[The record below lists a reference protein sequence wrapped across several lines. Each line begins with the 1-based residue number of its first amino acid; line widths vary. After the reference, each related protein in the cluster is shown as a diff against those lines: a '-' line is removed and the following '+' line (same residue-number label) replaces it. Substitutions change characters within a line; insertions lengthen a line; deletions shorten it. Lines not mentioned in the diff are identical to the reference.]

1 MRACLCL
8 CALRFEFSLQDVN
21 SATAVHQNLQ
31 GAVIPS
37 SGRGGMRI
45 QYPFCMLNIVV
56 SLGALHMKKEI
67 NCQISQK
74 LNVYFAFLLPK
85 LIDICW
91 FKKLV
96 GF

>member
-45 QYPFCMLNIVV
+45 QYPFCMLKIVV
-56 SLGALHMKKEI
+56 SLGSLYLKEEI
-67 NCQISQK
+67 NCQSC
-74 LNVYFAFLLPK
+74 PK
-85 LIDICW
+85 IDYELFFC
-91 FKKLV
+91 
-96 GF
+96 GQS